1 MLSET
6 ALLSV
11 NEFSFVIG
19 FALKAISNTV
29 PFILFA
35 VLALAYIK
43 APSAENV
50 ITRALEGTEGRMVIL
65 AALLGDLSPFCSYEV
80 IPFIATL
87 LAVKTPLSAV
97 MAFWLTSPLMDQAM
111 FLITS
116 GTSGWHFKLA
126 KTIAAIGI
134 GFLGGGATMIFT
146 KSVVFADRLRE
157 KPRVRGYCSAQVS
170 FQEGPRWSF

>member
-35 VLALAYIK
+35 ALALAYIK

-50 ITRALEGTEGRMVIL
+50 ITRAFEGTEGRMVIL
-65 AALLGDLSPFCSYEV
+65 ATLLGDLSPFCSYEV
-80 IPFIATL
+80 ILFIATL
-87 LAVKTPLSAV
+87 LAFGTPLSAV

-116 GTSGWHFKLA
+116 GTLGWHFKLA
-126 KTIAAIGI
+126 KTIAAIGN
-134 GFLGGGATMIFT
+134 GFLGVGATMILT
-146 KSVVFADRLRE
+146 KSVVFADQLRE
-157 KPRVRGYCSAQVS
+157 KPRVGGYCSAQES
-170 FQEGPRWSF
+170 FQGGPRWSF